1 VIHQAIVA
9 KKRKKSHPHPLAK
22 IRRSAIIFR
31 ETPPGA
37 ATIMKL
43 HTKIFIGLLA
53 GFAAGSLLAILHAGG
68 VAAYIKP
75 LGDIFIKLLKMI
87 AIPLIAVSIMGAT
100 ASFTDLKKLGRVGLK
115 TVAFFLV
122 SMVLAASL
130 GIVAANLFQPGKNL
144 DAAKKEAIQAEM
156 QAEGRWQQPATAPA
170 ITPRTSAADFLLALI
185 PANPFA
191 ALAAGDMLP
200 VITFSILLGLAF
212 TLIIP
217 AKRDKILELLDAL
230 NDALVAL
237 VKGVMR
243 LAPYAVFALITAVIA
258 QFGFH
263 FLLALLEYALVTI
276 AAMALFLFGY
286 YSLVVALLG
295 RISPLAFFRQL
306 SSVGL
311 LAFSTSSSNAVLPEN
326 MVSCEQ
332 KLGMDRGIV
341 AFVLPLGATINMSGT
356 SIYQGVSAVFIA
368 QVFGITLSLQ
378 QQAMVVLTATL
389 AAVGTA
395 GIPGIGI
402 VTLSMV
408 LGSAGIPLEGIGLI
422 IGVERILDMCRTVLN
437 VMGDSATAL
446 IVDRS
451 EKRRERR
458 RSWV

>member
-1 VIHQAIVA
+1 
-9 KKRKKSHPHPLAK
+9 
-22 IRRSAIIFR
+22 
-31 ETPPGA
+31 
-37 ATIMKL
+37 MKL
-43 HTKIFIGLLA
+43 HTKIFIGLVA
-53 GFAAGSLLAILHAGG
+53 GIAAGSLLAMLDAGA
-68 VAAYIKP
+68 VAAYVKP
-75 LGDIFIKLLKMI
+75 LGDIFIQLLKMI

-100 ASFTDLKKLGRVGLK
+100 AGFSDLKKLGRVGLK
-115 TVAFFLV
+115 AVAFFLA
-122 SMVLAASL
+122 SMILAVSL
-130 GIVAANLFQPGKNL
+130 GIVAANLFQPGKSL
-144 DAAKKEAIQAEM
+144 DAVKKEAIQAGIRS
-156 QAEGRWQQPATAPA
+156 EGRWQQPATPPA
-170 ITPRTSAADFLLALI
+170 TAARTSAAEFLLALI
-185 PANPFA
+185 PTNPFA

-200 VITFSILLGLAF
+200 VITFSLLLGLAF
-212 TLIIP
+212 TLIAQ
-217 AKRDKILELLDAL
+217 AKRDKVLELLDAI

-263 FLLALLEYALVTI
+263 FLLALLEYALVTVGT
-276 AAMALFLFGY
+276 MAFFLFGY
-286 YSLVVALLG
+286 YSLAVALLG
-295 RISPLAFFRQL
+295 RTSPLFFFRRL

-332 KLGMDRGIV
+332 KLGMDRGV
-341 AFVLPLGATINMSGT
+341 VSFVLPLGATINMSGT

-368 QVFGITLSLQ
+368 QVFGVTLSLQ
-378 QQAMVVLTATL
+378 QQVLVVLTGTL